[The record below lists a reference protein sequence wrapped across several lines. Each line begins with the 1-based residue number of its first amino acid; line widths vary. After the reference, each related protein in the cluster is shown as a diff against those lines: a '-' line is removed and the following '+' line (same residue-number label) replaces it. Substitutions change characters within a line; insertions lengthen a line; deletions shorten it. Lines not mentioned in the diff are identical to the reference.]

1 MGSRCNGRL
10 GIRVKTLIVYASHSG
25 NTMHLAEGIA
35 NVLTRFGASEAVS
48 IDGAPSVIPSDVDL
62 LVVGSPT
69 EGHGLPADA
78 RAYLEGLEATSVAGR
93 AAAAFDTRLKWPK
106 LLSGSAA
113 EGIAGR
119 LAAKGAR
126 MVGPSGSF
134 IVTMVPELET
144 GELERAE
151 AWAAALGEAVQAKPA

>member
-1 MGSRCNGRL
+1 M
-10 GIRVKTLIVYASHSG
+10 KTLIVYASHSG
-25 NTMHLAEGIA
+25 NTMHVAEGVA
-35 NVLTRFGASEAVS
+35 SVLARFGPSEAVS
-48 IDGAPSVIPSDVDL
+48 IETAPTVIPADVDL

-78 RAYLEGLEATSVAGR
+78 RSYLDRLDASSVRGR
-93 AAAAFDTRLKWPK
+93 SAAAFDTRLKWPR

-113 EGIAGR
+113 GGIAAR

-126 MVGPSGSF
+126 IIAPNGSF
-134 IVTMVPELET
+134 IVTTGPELEP

-151 AWAAALGEAVQAKPA
+151 AWGTALGEALGSSPR